1 MADSRSIE
9 EIPWAARLGVEWGEG
24 VLRLKGGSKDN
35 VWLCHEAAHVPPL
48 LFLWILRIVGQGSS
62 QVAASST

>member
-9 EIPWAARLGVEWGEG
+9 EIPWAARLGVGWGEG

-48 LFLWILRIVGQGSS
+48 LWILRIVEQGSS